1 MMQIFHSAIP
11 FGILVA
17 ATGGMAVVGAIIFG
31 SIGHRFPRRLTF
43 GICFIIGGAL
53 RFWVLLTGSFP
64 LMLGWC
70 MLAGVAIG
78 PLNSLIS
85 TVMQE
90 HTPPAMRARV
100 FGLLGAGVI
109 AGIPL
114 GTLASGFIVTAIGLR
129 MTLAA
134 MGAIYL
140 LATLS
145 ILVNPALKRMEKSTT
160 SAEEET
166 RVQVK

>member
-1 MMQIFHSAIP
+1 MLD
-11 FGILVA
+11 GLVLLL
-17 ATGGMAVVGAIIFG
+17 
-31 SIGHRFPRRLTF
+31 SH
-43 GICFIIGGAL
+43 IIGLA
-53 RFWVLLTGSFP
+53 FWQL
-64 LMLGWC
+64 LMLVFVGGLLRSPAGTARES
-70 MLAGVAIG
+70 MVPELAKLAHMRLERANAFDDILAGLAVG
-78 PLNSLIS
+78 PINSLIS

-114 GTLASGFIVTAIGLR
+114 ATLANGFVVTWIDLR
-129 MTLAA
+129 ATLAV

-145 ILVNPALKRMEKSTT
+145 ILINPALKKMEKST
-160 SAEEET
+160 ALAIGEVRAPVE
-166 RVQVK
+166 